1 MKENPLMKRLG
12 IARIALKKDLICF
25 FIPWVAAML
34 LEFILCGV
42 DGTGL
47 SDFWRN
53 LWALISDPRNVV
65 SFPVRR
71 TMGTLLFVIGLTTMI
86 VGQLTLQRNYSGL
99 VLIRKDHRLITHG
112 VYRFIRNPIYLG
124 AIIVFTSL
132 PIYADSRYGMLA
144 MFLMLP
150 LFLMRIKLEEELLT
164 QYFGREYEVYYEQTK
179 RLIPFL
185 F

>member
-1 MKENPLMKRLG
+1 MERLG
-12 IARIALKKDLICF
+12 IARIAWKKDLICF

-47 SDFWRN
+47 SEFWRN
-53 LWALISDPRNVV
+53 FWALV
-65 SFPVRR
+65 SHPQNLVAFPIRR
-71 TMGTLLFVIGLTTMI
+71 TLGTVIFVIGLSTMI
-86 VGQLTLQRNYSGL
+86 VGQATLQRNYSGL
-99 VLIRKDHRLITHG
+99 VLIRKGHRLITHG

-132 PIYADSRYGMLA
+132 PIYANSRYGMLA
-144 MFLMLP
+144 MLLMLP
-150 LFLMRIKLEEELLT
+150 LFFVRIRMEEDLLT
-164 QYFGREYEVYYEQTK
+164 QHFGREYKLYCERTK